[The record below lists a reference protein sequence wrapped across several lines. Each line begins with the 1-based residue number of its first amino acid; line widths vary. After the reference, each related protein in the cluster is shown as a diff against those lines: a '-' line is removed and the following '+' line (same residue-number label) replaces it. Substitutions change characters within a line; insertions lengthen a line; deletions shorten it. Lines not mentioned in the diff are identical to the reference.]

1 MGKALLIRTVFN
13 WDWLSHSGIQS
24 IIIKVGT
31 EEHPGRD
38 GSVGAESST
47 SSSEGC

>member
-1 MGKALLIRTVFN
+1 MAKATLLRTTFN
-13 WDWLSHSGIQS
+13 GNWFTGLEIES

-31 EEHPGRD
+31 WQHAGWHGAGE
-38 GSVGAESST
+38 AESST